1 MIIHNTRNKYRNGL
15 AYSRV
20 IACAKRRIAGA
31 AKITTGNIRSQ
42 ETSQD
47 CSQCMAKDPVA
58 LKGKLA
64 IAAAIADVRP
74 D

>member
-1 MIIHNTRNKYRNGL
+1 MMRQTNIETWL
-15 AYSRV
+15 AHSRV
-20 IACAKRRIAGA
+20 TACARRRIAGA
-31 AKITTGNIRSQ
+31 AKITIGNIRSQ

-47 CSQCMAKDPVA
+47 CNQCMAKDPVT

-64 IAAAIADVRP
+64 MAAAIADVRP